1 MLDETKGNSTVS
13 NSFFSQNARL
23 PSDTDMLVNAPP
35 VSEAL
40 QTPTV
45 RMSAGLQVLFFLA
58 NVAIWFAKFPFQ
70 QIVIPLQILAFDASH
85 KATDLA
91 LIAAIGS
98 TFGLLANPIAGAL
111 SDRTTGRW
119 GRRRPWLI
127 SSVILSTAMLVLL
140 AYAPNLWTLILE
152 WTLYQIV
159 VNAVLAALLAII
171 PDQVPLR
178 QRGFV
183 SSFAGL
189 SIPLGLVLGSILVT
203 RVLGSRVL
211 PTYYTI
217 GAIFLV
223 IILLL
228 ALMLPDKALEKNVLP
243 AFNLRKFVTSFWIS
257 PVRYPDFA
265 WAWITRFLALM
276 ASSAVTFYL
285 LYYFQDAIH
294 DTSKAAVQGVANFN
308 YIYVAVLLIASI
320 GGGILSDRIRRRK
333 IFVLCGGIVIGLSML
348 SLAFVQTRTGVT
360 IAAVLFGLGF
370 GVYLA
375 VDIAL
380 ITEVLP
386 SASDRGKDLGILN
399 VANTLPQVLVPIVA
413 ALTINAFHNYTV
425 LFAIVAVA
433 AVLSGLLVLPIKGVR

>member
-1 MLDETKGNSTVS
+1 MKGNLIVADSS
-13 NSFFSQNARL
+13 LSQNVRL
-23 PSDTDMLVNAPP
+23 PSDTDILVDAPL
-35 VSEAL
+35 VVEAL

-45 RMSAGLQVLFFLA
+45 QMSAGLQVLFFLA

-70 QIVIPLQILAFDASH
+70 QIVLPLQILAFDASH
-85 KATDLA
+85 KTTDLA

-127 SSVILSTAMLVLL
+127 SGVILSAMMLALL
-140 AYAPNLWTLILE
+140 AYAPNLWTLVLE

-189 SIPLGLVLGSILVT
+189 SIPLGLVLGSVLVT

-211 PTYYTI
+211 PAYYTI

-228 ALMLPDKALEKNVLP
+228 ALVLPDKPLGKNVLP
-243 AFNLRKFVTSFWIS
+243 GFNPGSFLASFWIS
-257 PVRYPDFA
+257 PAKYPDFA

-294 DTSKAAVQGVANFN
+294 YTSKAAVQGVANFN
-308 YIYVAVLLIASI
+308 YIYVAVLLVASI
-320 GGGILSDRIRRRK
+320 GGGFLSDKIRRRK
-333 IFVLCGGIVIGLSML
+333 VFVLFGGIVIALSML
-348 SLAFVQTRTGVT
+348 MLAFVQTRTGTT

-380 ITEVLP
+380 ITQVLP
-386 SASDRGKDLGILN
+386 SASDRGKDLGIFN
-399 VANTLPQVLVPIVA
+399 IANTLPQVLVPIVA

-433 AVLSGLLVLPIKGVR
+433 ALLSGLLVLPIKGVR

>member
-1 MLDETKGNSTVS
+1 MKGTLAVADSS
-13 NSFFSQNARL
+13 LFRNAPL
-23 PSDTDMLVNAPP
+23 PSNTNEP
-35 VSEAL
+35 VEGTPILPEAL
-40 QTPTV
+40 QTPTKTV
-45 RMSAGLQVLFFLA
+45 GGGLQLLFFLA

-70 QIVIPLQILAFDASH
+70 QIVLPLQILSFDASH
-85 KATDLA
+85 KTTDLA
-91 LIAAIGS
+91 IIAAVGS

-119 GRRRPWLI
+119 GRRRPWLV
-127 SSVILSTAMLVLL
+127 SSVILSTMMLVLL
-140 AYAPNLWTLILE
+140 AYAPNLWTLVLE
-152 WTLYQIV
+152 WTLYQIAA
-159 VNAVLAALLAII
+159 NAVLAALLAII

-178 QRGFV
+178 QRGIV

-211 PTYYTI
+211 ASYYTI

-228 ALMLPDKALEKNVLP
+228 ALVLPDKPLEKHVLP
-243 AFNLRKFVTSFWIS
+243 AFNLGKFLASFWIS
-257 PVRYPDFA
+257 PVKYPDFA
-265 WAWITRFLALM
+265 WTWVTRFLAIM

-294 DTSKAAVQGVANFN
+294 YTSKAAVQGVASFN
-308 YIYVAVLLIASI
+308 YIYVAVLLVASI
-320 GGGILSDRIRRRK
+320 GGGFLSDRLQRRK
-333 IFVLCGGIVIGLSML
+333 IFVFCGGVVIAISML
-348 SLAFVQTRTGVT
+348 FLAFVQTRTGT
-360 IAAVLFGLGF
+360 IIAAVLFGLGF

-380 ITEVLP
+380 ITQVLP
-386 SASDRGKDLGILN
+386 SARDRGKDLGVFNI
-399 VANTLPQVLVPIVA
+399 ANTLPQVLVPIVA

-425 LFAIVAVA
+425 LFAIVGVA
-433 AVLSGLLVLPIKGVR
+433 ALLSGILILPIKSVR